1 MLRYIL
7 LTMPKWGLAM
17 TKGQVVGWLIEE
29 GAEVRPG
36 LELVEIET
44 EKILSSVEAA
54 TTGVLRRKVGREG
67 DVIFVG
73 GLLGVIAASSVSDS
87 QIDHFV
93 EDFQA
98 SYRSPEEADEEVA
111 GPILETAEVDGL
123 RIRYLGVAKEPN
135 PRY

>member
-1 MLRYIL
+1 MSDAEIHP

-17 TKGQVVGWLIEE
+17 TKGQVVGWLVEE

-73 GLLGVIAASSVSDS
+73 GLAL
-87 QIDHFV
+87 
-93 EDFQA
+93 
-98 SYRSPEEADEEVA
+98 
-111 GPILETAEVDGL
+111 
-123 RIRYLGVAKEPN
+123 N
-135 PRY
+135 PRPYSWIVPSMTS